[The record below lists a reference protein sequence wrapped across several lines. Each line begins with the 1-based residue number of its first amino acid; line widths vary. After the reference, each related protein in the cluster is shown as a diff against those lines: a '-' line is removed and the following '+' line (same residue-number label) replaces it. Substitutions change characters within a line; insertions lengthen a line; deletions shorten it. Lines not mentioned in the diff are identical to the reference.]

1 MSKLDNYYESINTL
15 ASEQPEQF
23 ILASEARYRNIICR
37 VAEQAVSSGAASII
51 LLAGPSASGKTTTA
65 GKIAQALVES
75 GHAAY
80 TVSLDNF
87 YLNQELSPRLPDG
100 TPDFE
105 TVHAL
110 DIPLI
115 HDTFCRLM
123 RDGRCELPRFD
134 FTTGQR
140 SAQTEQLFLEKG
152 DVVIVEGLH
161 ALNPLIYEAFPPE
174 NLLKVY
180 VSVSSRIYTE
190 KGKIVLNKRNL
201 RFVRRLIRDSRFRA
215 TDVYKTFTLWQ
226 SVQRGEDLY
235 LFPYRGN
242 ADVRINSIHLY
253 EPCVFREEAVHMLR
267 RVEPEH
273 PFYRDAVRMI
283 ASLERFVAISREFV
297 PEESLLREFLG
308 KE

>member
-1 MSKLDNYYESINTL
+1 M
-15 ASEQPEQF
+15 
-23 ILASEARYRNIICR
+23 
-37 VAEQAVSSGAASII
+37 
-51 LLAGPSASGKTTTA
+51 
-65 GKIAQALVES
+65 
-75 GHAAY
+75 
-80 TVSLDNF
+80 
-87 YLNQELSPRLPDG
+87 
-100 TPDFE
+100 
-105 TVHAL
+105 
-110 DIPLI
+110 
-115 HDTFCRLM
+115 
-123 RDGRCELPRFD
+123 
-134 FTTGQR
+134 
-140 SAQTEQLFLEKG
+140 
-152 DVVIVEGLH
+152 
-161 ALNPLIYEAFPPE
+161 
-174 NLLKVY
+174 
-180 VSVSSRIYTE
+180 
-190 KGKIVLNKRNL
+190 NKRNL

-235 LFPYRGN
+235 LFPFRGN